1 MALPGNAALAMWW
14 DMAPEMRPE
23 FEHWHSHEHF
33 PERLAIP
40 GFRRSSR
47 WTSATGGEGIFVM
60 YELESYEVL
69 SSHGYLASLNAP
81 SPWSTKMMPHHRNMV
96 RCQSRVLA
104 SRGGAVARQALTVRL
119 SPAPGRSE
127 ELRAT
132 LRRLTDALPL
142 QPGLTGAHLMQHE
155 TPPIAQTTEQK
166 IRGSDQVADW
176 VFVAMGYDATALDAL
191 AQAEL
196 SEASLVAQGAAPGA
210 FSGRYALSYSAIPGD
225 MQ

>member
-14 DMAPEMRPE
+14 DMAPEMRSE

-69 SSHGYLASLNAP
+69 SSRGYLASLNAP

-104 SRGGAVARQALTVRL
+104 SRGGAVARQALTVRM

-127 ELRAT
+127 DLRAS
-132 LRRLTDALPL
+132 LRVLTDSLPQ
-142 QPGLTGAHLMQHE
+142 QPGLTGAHLLQHE

-166 IRGSDQVADW
+166 IRGGDQVGDW
-176 VFVAMGYDATALDAL
+176 VFVAMGYEAAALDAL
-191 AQAEL
+191 AQMEL
-196 SEASLVAQGAAPGA
+196 SEASLVAQGAVPGA
-210 FSGRYALSYSAIPGD
+210 ISGRYALSYSAIPGD